1 MDKIKK
7 YVLDDDTQELLETV
21 MNWAQ
26 TVVDLQQDEEMKEDM
41 QMELE
46 ILADRFNITRSSI
59 DIEEI
64 EEADGSTTLKI
75 KLGAESNET
84 GAPKLTLVSATSPG
98 ANVVILDKLKPV
110 THTTRNLTLV
120 DNPSANDTEFH
131 DLMDES
137 LTTDD
142 TDPTSP

>member
-110 THTTRNLTLV
+110 TLTTRNLTLV

-142 TDPTSP
+142 TDPTSQ

>member
-1 MDKIKK
+1 MNPPVN

-21 MNWAQ
+21 LNWAQ
-26 TVVDLQQDEEMKEDM
+26 TVVDLQQDEDAKDDM
-41 QMELE
+41 QIELE
-46 ILADRFNITRSSI
+46 ELALRFNIQRSQV
-59 DIEEI
+59 DIEETTD
-64 EEADGSTTLKI
+64 ADGATTIKI
-75 KLGAESNET
+75 RLADPTNT
-84 GAPKLTLVSATSPG
+84 RPKLTVVSATSPG

-110 THTTRNLTLV
+110 TLTTRNLTLV